1 VGGTFDPAYGYT
13 TTGTAN
19 NGLSLDV
26 SGIAALQVPNQPW
39 MVYFEIE
46 KSIMDQLP
54 PSTGLTAAALDAG
67 SGLPLVNSSES
78 IIFIWPGA
86 ESFTPNGQLA
96 MFDMGYAAGTGA
108 KSFSFYSAG
117 TNICSNNAN
126 TAVQKLDG
134 ELYVPFII
142 AYDSGTLTFYYDG
155 TSLNFTQASIPAG
168 VANGVF
174 QTIVIG
180 RRNTGS
186 AENSL
191 ATGHVRNLM
200 VISGRTPYSTKSYG
214 IQTLTPSSVFSNV
227 QNFGDSYSQVN
238 SSAPPPIGL
247 DRGVMAYLGKYG
259 LCIPNCTEQ
268 GFTLGTATGTSN
280 PGRRLVGWSSTND
293 SAGFAGTVPV
303 GASATDTTSYTTS
316 VSYLWNMMATFL
328 ALNPT
333 CVIFNPCVNDFGV
346 AFNEAAYARW
356 LKYYLERFYGLNGN
370 PSTSVKAVVLVPQ
383 GYPPYMTDGFSPY
396 RKMSARQAW
405 NACVS
410 TIAWFQRTY
419 PALASSITL
428 ADNYTATGGENQV
441 QQCWLPLA
449 MGNIHQSSI
458 GKYIQGVVWAQGLM
472 NLSAQMNGNG
482 IALDV
487 MGPIKNYLKQYQP
500 IPMNQ
505 SRLIGHLRGA
515 NFNVTTDQ
523 AIYLNQ
529 PASQNISTRF
539 VIDQI
544 IVTNPNTNP
553 SPANGAPIAMSMTTA
568 AGGIYTGAGKTGTT
582 IVAAAQSYATLTGN
596 NIPLVLTLAAGGSGT
611 VLDSRQ
617 TLASVPTTAPLYFA
631 LTAAQGTAAYADIYV
646 FGRDL
651 T

>member
-1 VGGTFDPAYGYT
+1 
-13 TTGTAN
+13 
-19 NGLSLDV
+19 
-26 SGIAALQVPNQPW
+26 
-39 MVYFEIE
+39 
-46 KSIMDQLP
+46 
-54 PSTGLTAAALDAG
+54 
-67 SGLPLVNSSES
+67 
-78 IIFIWPGA
+78 
-86 ESFTPNGQLA
+86 
-96 MFDMGYAAGTGA
+96 
-108 KSFSFYSAG
+108 
-117 TNICSNNAN
+117 
-126 TAVQKLDG
+126 
-134 ELYVPFII
+134 
-142 AYDSGTLTFYYDG
+142 
-155 TSLNFTQASIPAG
+155 
-168 VANGVF
+168 
-174 QTIVIG
+174 
-180 RRNTGS
+180 
-186 AENSL
+186 
-191 ATGHVRNLM
+191 
-200 VISGRTPYSTKSYG
+200 
-214 IQTLTPSSVFSNV
+214 
-227 QNFGDSYSQVN
+227 
-238 SSAPPPIGL
+238 
-247 DRGVMAYLGKYG
+247 
-259 LCIPNCTEQ
+259 
-268 GFTLGTATGTSN
+268 
-280 PGRRLVGWSSTND
+280 
-293 SAGFAGTVPV
+293 
-303 GASATDTTSYTTS
+303 
-316 VSYLWNMMATFL
+316 
-328 ALNPT
+328 
-333 CVIFNPCVNDFGV
+333 
-346 AFNEAAYARW
+346 
-356 LKYYLERFYGLNGN
+356 
-370 PSTSVKAVVLVPQ
+370 
-383 GYPPYMTDGFSPY
+383 
-396 RKMSARQAW
+396 
-405 NACVS
+405 
-410 TIAWFQRTY
+410 
-419 PALASSITL
+419 
-428 ADNYTATGGENQV
+428 
-441 QQCWLPLA
+441 